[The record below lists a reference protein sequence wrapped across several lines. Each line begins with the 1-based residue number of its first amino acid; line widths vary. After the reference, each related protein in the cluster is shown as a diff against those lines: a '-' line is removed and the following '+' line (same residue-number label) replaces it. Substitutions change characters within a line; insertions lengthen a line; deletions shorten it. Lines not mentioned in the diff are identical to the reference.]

1 MAFCDIF
8 FQLLCALTLGL
19 LCTTQT
25 GIQPPPEPPVPTAS
39 LAPTTDIGDW
49 SMQLEIKGPNQDIAR
64 PYYEKGA
71 TRWARIITGDEPDI
85 TSTADLPAVPYF
97 EENGCTYPAQIDD
110 FYLCI
115 WEGFIDG
122 GPSAVNIVGMGGPS
136 MRRGG
141 ATGTTPYAG
150 FLKVESADIAAT
162 INDGLFQA
170 IVLHEMGHA
179 LGMGSFW
186 NLDNRCPQDDF
197 NYSPRANGEFQA
209 LSGCNF
215 NARTTADCGQ

>member
-1 MAFCDIF
+1 MAFCDII

-25 GIQPPPEPPVPTAS
+25 GTQPPPEPPVPTAS
-39 LAPTTDIGDW
+39 LAPTTDTGDW
-49 SMQLEIKGPNQDIAR
+49 IMQLEIKGPNQDIAR

-85 TSTADLPAVPYF
+85 TSTADLPAVPFF
-97 EENGCTYPAQIDD
+97 EQNGCTYPAQIDD

-115 WEGFIDG
+115 WEGFFDG
-122 GPSAVNIVGMGGPS
+122 SPSAANIVGMGGPS
-136 MRRGG
+136 MRRGE
-141 ATGTTPYAG
+141 ASGTTPYAG
-150 FLKVESADIAAT
+150 Y
-162 INDGLFQA
+162 DGLFQA

-186 NLDNRCPQDDF
+186 KLDNRCPQDDF
-197 NYSPRANGEFQA
+197 NNSPRANGEFQA

-215 NARTTADCGQ
+215 NARTTDCEQ